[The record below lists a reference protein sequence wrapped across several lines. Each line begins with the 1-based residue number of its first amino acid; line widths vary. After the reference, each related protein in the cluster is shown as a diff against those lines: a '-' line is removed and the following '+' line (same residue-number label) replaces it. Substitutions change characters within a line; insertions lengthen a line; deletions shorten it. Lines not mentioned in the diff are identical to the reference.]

1 MGTGGNGQSKL
12 FCSASNQNIIVTLK
26 TSSAEVTACLFLR
39 AFGREE
45 NGQGRF
51 EIRILAC

>member
-1 MGTGGNGQSKL
+1 MGKAITL
-12 FCSASNQNIIVTLK
+12 AAAPNQNIIVTLK